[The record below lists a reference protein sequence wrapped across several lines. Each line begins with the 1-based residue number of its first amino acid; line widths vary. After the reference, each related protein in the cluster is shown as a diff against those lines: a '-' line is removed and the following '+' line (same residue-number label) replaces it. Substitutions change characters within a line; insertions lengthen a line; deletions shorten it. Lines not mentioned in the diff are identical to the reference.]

1 MSPTN
6 QSPVVPPTTAELVGQ
21 RIRRLRES
29 RGLSQGQFAESVGR
43 TQAAVSQW
51 ESGRRTPSVDDLL
64 EIAGALGENL
74 SKLLPDASPV
84 SPVPALLRAQVGL
97 LEHRSLNAAIETF
110 LRDASMLQ
118 PITPTVTVSQDNPI
132 QAAQLL
138 LSRAGVVDLPVPV
151 EDLAALCGAHVLRC
165 PFDDALSGFVVE
177 LDVGPVIAVN
187 ATHAAVRQRF
197 TVAHELGHFILG
209 HGPQLYIDL
218 QSRPEDGD
226 PPGYHARHERE
237 ANDFAANVLMPAAM
251 VRASF
256 SPRKAVEPLARSF
269 GVSDLAMR
277 YRLVNLGLR

>member
-1 MSPTN
+1 MPSTK
-6 QSPVVPPTTAELVGQ
+6 QSHVIPPTTAVLVGQ

-51 ESGRRTPSVDDLL
+51 ESGRRTPSVEDLI

-74 SKLLPDASPV
+74 SKLLPDASPT

-97 LEHRSLNAAIETF
+97 LEHRSLNVAIETF
-110 LRDASMLQ
+110 LRDASILQ
-118 PITPTVTVSQDNPI
+118 PIAPMVTLSEDNPI
-132 QAAQLL
+132 RAAQLL
-138 LSRAGVVDLPVPV
+138 LSRAGVVTLPVPV

-165 PFDDALSGFVVE
+165 SFDDALSGLVVE

-187 ATHAAVRQRF
+187 ADHVPVRQRF
-197 TVAHELGHFILG
+197 TIAHELGHLILG
-209 HGPQLYIDL
+209 HGPQFYIDL

-237 ANDFAANVLMPAAM
+237 ANDFAANTLMPAAM

-256 SPRKAVEPLARSF
+256 GRRKTVEPLARTF

-277 YRLVNLGLR
+277 YRLANLGLR